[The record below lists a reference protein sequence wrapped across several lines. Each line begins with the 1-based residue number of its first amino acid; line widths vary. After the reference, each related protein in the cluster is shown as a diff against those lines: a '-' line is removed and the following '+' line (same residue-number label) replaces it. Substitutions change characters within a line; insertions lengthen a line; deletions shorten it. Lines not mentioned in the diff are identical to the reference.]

1 MESAASSHVI
11 TGYGPFQN
19 TGRRYLMT
27 PVSSRRLVLKII
39 DSLTTHMVEIKFVEL
54 TY

>member
-1 MESAASSHVI
+1 MESVAGSHVI

-27 PVSSRRLVLKII
+27 PCVFNTQACSDDN
-39 DSLTTHMVEIKFVEL
+39 DSLTTHVV
-54 TY
+54 